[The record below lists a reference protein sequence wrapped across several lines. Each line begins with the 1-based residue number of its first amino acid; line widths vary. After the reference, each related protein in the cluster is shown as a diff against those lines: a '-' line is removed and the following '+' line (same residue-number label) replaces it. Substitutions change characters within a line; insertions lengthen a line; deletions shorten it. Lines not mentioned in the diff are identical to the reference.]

1 MRSKEYGTLTK
12 EPPLATLDATIR
24 AITPSMPYA
33 GLLAHAKANTHRDAP
48 SLLKRR
54 FLRVSRSGVISYD
67 YFLSLLATH
76 PLESPFVRKV
86 MYFLWAYRDERIRSF
101 ICERIADQS
110 GRWRVP
116 QLLNK
121 ANSKVFERWLQPS
134 TARKARSN
142 FEYFMIETKL
152 YNPRSRTV
160 HLEFDDAWLRHAAIA
175 AAQHENNL
183 LSREELLANPA
194 AFLDRRG
201 WLGLLNTNRANLPV
215 LSPILS
221 VDSLPAED
229 VTISM
234 EPINLSSGRDWRPRS
249 RASSGRKSTTVEID
263 LVTRERATNSHYML
277 EEVLVDLAKNQNL
290 KPKCTQNIDIYFETT
305 NGTVLVEIK
314 SCTDSN
320 FHTQVRKGIS
330 QLFEYRFLYR
340 TLLGSKITMLL
351 LMETAPPADKR
362 WLVDYVHSLGVSLAW
377 KDSHTRAII
386 ATRPL
391 SESLSKI
398 ITVAIQT

>member
-33 GLLAHAKANTHRDAP
+33 GLLAHSKANTHRDAP

-142 FEYFMIETKL
+142 
-152 YNPRSRTV
+152 
-160 HLEFDDAWLRHAAIA
+160 
-175 AAQHENNL
+175 
-183 LSREELLANPA
+183 
-194 AFLDRRG
+194 
-201 WLGLLNTNRANLPV
+201 
-215 LSPILS
+215 
-221 VDSLPAED
+221 
-229 VTISM
+229 
-234 EPINLSSGRDWRPRS
+234 
-249 RASSGRKSTTVEID
+249 
-263 LVTRERATNSHYML
+263 
-277 EEVLVDLAKNQNL
+277 
-290 KPKCTQNIDIYFETT
+290 
-305 NGTVLVEIK
+305 
-314 SCTDSN
+314 
-320 FHTQVRKGIS
+320 
-330 QLFEYRFLYR
+330 
-340 TLLGSKITMLL
+340 
-351 LMETAPPADKR
+351 
-362 WLVDYVHSLGVSLAW
+362 
-377 KDSHTRAII
+377 
-386 ATRPL
+386 
-391 SESLSKI
+391 
-398 ITVAIQT
+398 